1 MTKTTLRTKK
11 GRRPNRTRRGM
22 QAKGGAVGA
31 YAADAWSLAKRTA
44 IGLNEI
50 RKFINIETKFLD
62 SNNND
67 TANQAGTV
75 SYLSGMAQGTDLNN
89 RVGDSIRIQSI
100 WLAGTCSVVTNN
112 SSLRVLIV
120 KDNENGGA
128 APAGSDILQNAGGA
142 GAAVAAYNYINK
154 DRFTIIFD
162 ELLVLNT
169 VSPPTDVLKF
179 ESSHNFHIKYRGTGA
194 TAASAA
200 EGSLWMA
207 TFTDLAATQPTLR
220 YTCRITYTDD

>member
-1 MTKTTLRTKK
+1 MGKTNLHTKNKK
-11 GRRPNRTRRGM
+11 NRKTRMSRN
-22 QAKGGAVGA
+22 KGNAVA
-31 YAADAWSLAKRTA
+31 TYANDAWSLAKRTA

-75 SYLSGMAQGTDLNN
+75 SYLSGISQGTDLNN

-100 WLAGTCSVVTNN
+100 WFAGTCAVVTNN
-112 SSLRVLIV
+112 SSLRVIIV

-128 APAGSDILQNAGGA
+128 APVGSDVLQNAGGA

-154 DRFTIIFD
+154 DRFTVIYD
-162 ELLVLNT
+162 ELLALNT
-169 VSPPTDVLKF
+169 VSPPTDVLKY
-179 ESSHNFHIKYRGTGA
+179 ESSINFHIKYRGTGA

-200 EGSLWMA
+200 EGSLWML

-220 YTCRITYTDD
+220 YTCRITFTDD